1 MEIKQLELFCTVVKK
16 KGFTSA
22 AEVLNLAQPTVSFQI
37 AALEDELGTRLLD
50 RSGRITLPTKSG
62 ELLYQYAIQILS
74 LTAEAQLA
82 IHQLQDLLWGEIL
95 IGASTIPGE
104 YILPE
109 ILHQFRSSYPAI
121 SIEMIIADT
130 KTITKKI
137 LNGDLEIGIVGAV
150 EKNEKLVFTRFVNDK
165 LVLIAPPQNEWL
177 KENPVSPDSLVGV
190 PFVLREEGSGTRTV
204 MENKLNEVG
213 ISPESFN
220 VVMTLGS
227 TESVKRAVQAG
238 VGISIVSERAAQ
250 NELKLGL
257 IEVASIRGIELSR
270 DFYIVRRKHKVQSH
284 AVEAFDNFLVQ

>member
-1 MEIKQLELFCTVVKK
+1 MKKAQALIK
-16 KGFTSA
+16 
-22 AEVLNLAQPTVSFQI
+22 
-37 AALEDELGTRLLD
+37 
-50 RSGRITLPTKSG
+50 
-62 ELLYQYAIQILS
+62 IQIVECWIE
-74 LTAEAQLA
+74 TAWMFFTQFNKTLYKLFDLIF
-82 IHQLQDLLWGEIL
+82 IH
-95 IGASTIPGE
+95 
-104 YILPE
+104 
-109 ILHQFRSSYPAI
+109 
-121 SIEMIIADT
+121 
-130 KTITKKI
+130 
-137 LNGDLEIGIVGAV
+137 
-150 EKNEKLVFTRFVNDK
+150 
-165 LVLIAPPQNEWL
+165 
-177 KENPVSPDSLVGV
+177 LVGV